1 MVCLTIMAKQYHIL
15 VHLKQIVSTAHSKW
29 PGRWSFNQRT
39 LWHFLPRL
47 FTLLLLITLIQP
59 APILIIL
66 GEPQTVVTQHP
77 IVGVH
82 TRLTDEVEEWKIQRT
97 LQMVREMGA
106 TTIVELFPWAYYHAE
121 DGGFAWQHPDMVVNH
136 AHAQGLTVIARLGF
150 TPEWARPQE
159 TPLNYLDEDS
169 YDEFAT
175 YAAAFA
181 ARYQG
186 KVAALIVWNEPNL
199 AFEWGYRPT
208 TPADYVRLLEVVYPA
223 VKAVNPDIQIL
234 AGALAP
240 TLEPAGSPWGL
251 NDLLYLEQMYEAG
264 AAEVMDGLA
273 VHTYGF
279 KFPPYF
285 EPDPQLLN
293 FRRVELLREVM
304 VKYGDDHSPIHI
316 TETGWN
322 DHPRWTR
329 AVRPGQRIQ
338 YTLDA
343 LAYAEANWPYVHSV
357 SLWMFRT
364 PAPTKS
370 YMDYYTLVTPEFIPK
385 PIYEELQKY
394 TEAQ

>member
-1 MVCLTIMAKQYHIL
+1 MTDFRQQLAAVGRRWRGRL
-15 VHLKQIVSTAHSKW
+15 STHRRPITAVLL
-29 PGRWSFNQRT
+29 RAA
-39 LWHFLPRL
+39 LL
-47 FTLLLLITLIQP
+47 FTLITAIQP
-59 APILIIL
+59 PPILITP
-66 GEPQTVVTQHP
+66 GPPQTVQTKHP

-106 TTIVELFPWAYYHAE
+106 TTIVELFPWAYYHAA
-121 DGGFAWQHPDMVVNH
+121 DGGFAWDHPDLVVNH
-136 AHAQGLTVIARLGF
+136 AHAQGLTIIARLGL
-150 TPEWARPQE
+150 TPSWARPEE
-159 TPLNYLDEDS
+159 TPLNYLDEES
-169 YDEFAT
+169 YDDFAA

-181 ARYQG
+181 ERYRG
-186 KVAALIVWNEPNL
+186 KVDYIIVWNEPNL

-208 TPADYVRLLEVVYPA
+208 TAADYVTLLRTVHTA
-223 VKAVNPDIQIL
+223 VKAVNPEMQIL

-240 TLEPAGSPWGL
+240 TLEPEGSPWGL
-251 NDLLYLEQMYEAG
+251 NDLVYLEQMYAAG
-264 AAEVMDGLA
+264 AADFMDGLA

-279 KFPPYF
+279 KFPPEF
-285 EPDPQLLN
+285 EPQAELLN
-293 FRRVELLREVM
+293 FRRVELIREIM
-304 VKYGDDHSPIHI
+304 VRYGDGESPIHI

-343 LAYAEANWPYVHSV
+343 FAYAEENWPYAESM

-364 PAPTKS
+364 PAPIKS

-385 PIYEELQKY
+385 PIYDEIQNY
-394 TEAQ
+394 TQAE